1 MRVGVIG
8 AGGKVGS
15 TICRAV
21 LEHPSLELVA
31 AVDPRLA
38 GIDLGQVLGK
48 EAVGLMVARDV
59 RALVDAGAEVAI
71 DFTQARAAAANLLR
85 LGEAGVAAVVGTT
98 GLAEEE
104 LAAIAEAYVR
114 SGTGC
119 VVASNFSIGAILLMR
134 VAALVAPYFDSIEIV
149 ETHHEHKLDAPSGT
163 ALEIAR
169 RVMEARAQH
178 ESAQLVEGATELV
191 RLDGARG
198 AALDGGLHIHSVR
211 LRGAVAHH
219 EVVFGAEGQTLTVR
233 HDSFDRASF
242 VPGVMLA
249 VERVRE
255 VQGLV
260 RGIEGFL

>member
-1 MRVGVIG
+1 MRVAVIG

-15 TICRAV
+15 AICRAV
-21 LEHPSLELVA
+21 LEHPALELVA

-48 EAVGLMVARDV
+48 QAVGLIVSRDV
-59 RALVDAGAEVAI
+59 RAVIDASAEVAI
-71 DFTQARAAAANLLR
+71 DFTQAHAAAVNLVR
-85 LGEAGVAAVVGTT
+85 LGEAGVPAVVGTT
-98 GLAEEE
+98 GLSEEE
-104 LAAIAEAYVR
+104 LGRIGEAYAR
-114 SGTGC
+114 SGVGC

-134 VAALVAPYFDSIEIV
+134 AAAMVAPYFDSIEIV

-169 RVMEARAQH
+169 RIGEARRERA
-178 ESAQLVEGATELV
+178 SDALVQGATELV
-191 RLDGARG
+191 RVDGARG
-198 AALDGGLHIHSVR
+198 ATVEEGVHIHSVR

-219 EVVFGAEGQTLTVR
+219 EVVFGTEGQRLTLR
-233 HDSFDRASF
+233 HDSFDRGSF

-249 VERVRE
+249 VERVHE